1 MSREFTLEGNTYNI
15 DHLSE
20 SGKVLYERLLFVYK
34 SLEEL
39 NAQHALLMRG
49 KNGYIEDLK
58 SEVVEKK
65 LGVDHGALLTDD
77 WL

>member
-1 MSREFTLEGNTYNI
+1 MSREFTLEGNTYNV

-20 SGKVLYERLLFVYK
+20 SGKVLYK
-34 SLEEL
+34 TLEEL
-39 NAQHALLMRG
+39 NAQYALLMRG

-65 LGVDHGALLTDD
+65 LGVDYGALLTDD